1 MLELIVRGATNAEIA
16 RELVISAK
24 TVDHH
29 VSAVLG
35 KLGVG
40 SRREAG
46 AAAERLAARPASG
59 ASRSSSRY
67 SISNRAALA
76 VPRLASSKNA
86 SSAVSNSASRPLA
99 RALFCAAIVGP

>member
-1 MLELIVRGATNAEIA
+1 VLELVVDGATNAEIA
-16 RELVISAK
+16 EALVIAPK

-46 AAAERLAARPASG
+46 AAVARLEAARDG
-59 ASRSSSRY
+59 SSPGT
-67 SISNRAALA
+67 A
-76 VPRLASSKNA
+76 
-86 SSAVSNSASRPLA
+86 
-99 RALFCAAIVGP
+99 

>member
-1 MLELIVRGATNAEIA
+1 M
-16 RELVISAK
+16 ISPK

-46 AAAERLAARPASG
+46 AAAARLRPRAARVSG
-59 ASRSSSRY
+59 LDARPDGQQVLHLEPRG
-67 SISNRAALA
+67 LA
-76 VPRLASSKNA
+76 VPRFHSWQNA
-86 SSAVSNSASRPLA
+86 SSAVSNSASRPFL
-99 RALFCAAIVGP
+99 RALACAAIVGP